1 MKVSIDFLPEF
12 ARNLKRYGK
21 KYKSLAADYASFLE
35 SLQSNPFQ
43 GDDLGNGVR
52 KVRMAVSS
60 KGKGKSG
67 GMRVVTYCINV
78 ITDEEISITLLTI
91 YDKSEIQ
98 NISDAY
104 LKWLVNELNKR
115 K

>member
-1 MKVSIDFLPEF
+1 MIVSICFLPEF
-12 ARNLKRYGK
+12 ARNLKRFAK
-21 KYKSLAADYASFLE
+21 KYKSMAADYSLFLE
-35 SLQSNPFQ
+35 SLKTNPFQ

-67 GMRVVTYCINV
+67 GMRVITYSLNV
-78 ITDEEISITLLTI
+78 IEDEKINITLLTI

-98 NISDAY
+98 NVSDDY
-104 LKWLVNELNKR
+104 LKWLIAEVK
-115 K
+115 